1 MDAVTQKCYKFVES
15 PLPWDEAEGV
25 CKEAGTHLVQVGLC
39 CNIGGLYCNP
49 GGVLILLQGVLIV
62 LQGGLDCSKGGS

>member
-25 CKEAGTHLVQVGLC
+25 CKEAGTHLVQVGLSFD
-39 CNIGGLYCNP
+39 IWTVRG
-49 GGVLILLQGVLIV
+49 GGVMHVLE
-62 LQGGLDCSKGGS
+62 GLF